1 MRSQQSILEQEQA
14 PLGKRAALAAL
25 IRCVLSTARL
35 LWQRRI
41 HLPSEQVGLRFRFAN
56 GTSAR
61 VYRDTVVDRGVTQD
75 PCVLVVEFRLR
86 LVRGWGHALFRWES
100 LLNTPL
106 SVGFPGFVSKL
117 WMTCDERSRYRGVYE
132 WDGAQQAEAYA
143 RTLWRVLALVS
154 VRGSIRYQVLPGL
167 RRSDLP
173 LPDST
178 EGADLVAWWRPVKV
192 I

>member
-1 MRSQQSILEQEQA
+1 MRSQQSILAQNQA

-25 IRCVLSTARL
+25 IRCVVSTARL
-35 LWQRRI
+35 LWQHRI
-41 HLPSEQVGLRFRFAN
+41 HLPSERVGLQFSFAN

-61 VYRDTVVDRGVTQD
+61 VYRDTVMDRGATQD

-100 LLNTPL
+100 PLNTPL
-106 SVGFPGFVSKL
+106 FVGFPGFVSKL
-117 WMTCDERSRYRGVYE
+117 WMTCDERGGYRGIYE
-132 WDGAQQAEAYA
+132 WDGPQQAEDYA
-143 RTLWRVLALVS
+143 RALWRVLALVS

-173 LPDST
+173 LPA
-178 EGADLVAWWRPVKV
+178 EAADAAAWWCPVKV
-192 I
+192 S